1 MSWGTCFS
9 GSNNIHFN
17 FPPIMSDGRNYAT
30 YQPEAVINERIQQ
43 QNDINT
49 NWKYRQFL
57 TKNANDIINFN
68 TQEACYTLGLS
79 PHTRSDSTPSSNVP
93 FIYKSTF
100 DTRAPGYGYSTSDL
114 KSPYLSRIELQARMI
129 SPHIIPSSSNR

>member
-1 MSWGTCFS
+1 MSWATCFS

-17 FPPIMSDGRNYAT
+17 FPPIMDDGRNYAS

-43 QNDINT
+43 QNNINT

-57 TKNANDIINFN
+57 TKNASDIINFN

-79 PHTRSDSTPSSNVP
+79 PHVTSDATPSSNVP
-93 FIYKSTF
+93 FVYKSTF
-100 DTRAPGYGYSTSDL
+100 DTNNPGFGYSNSDL
-114 KSPYLSRIELQARMI
+114 KSPYLSRVELQARMI
-129 SPHIIPSSSNR
+129 SPHIVPPSRK